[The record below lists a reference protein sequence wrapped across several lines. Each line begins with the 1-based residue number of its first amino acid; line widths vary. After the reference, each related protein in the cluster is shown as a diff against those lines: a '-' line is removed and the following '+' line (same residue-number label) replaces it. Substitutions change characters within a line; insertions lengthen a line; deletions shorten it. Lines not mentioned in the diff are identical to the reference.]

1 MERFFDRMG
10 KLGFGLIGSGLFLT
24 NFIFVVEPGY
34 RAIIQNNLRGLQ
46 PRVYGE
52 GMHFRLP
59 IRDQVKSFEVRTQ
72 PKVLPCETNTKDM
85 QACTIVVRV
94 LFRPVEEELATIL
107 LDLGQDYELRLLPQ
121 ISQEVL
127 KTTAAQYTAEQL
139 ISLREKVSKE
149 VKEILQKRA
158 LENNIIIDDVSL
170 TDLQFTREFMA
181 AIEMKQVAQQ
191 KAEMEKFN
199 VQRKQ
204 EEVKADILRAEGE
217 AEAAQLLSNAIN
229 EYGPGIVTIRK
240 IEAATHIA
248 TELHRSPNVTFI
260 SGSNTMNMLKI

>member
-1 MERFFDRMG
+1 MQH
-10 KLGFGLIGSGLFLT
+10 
-24 NFIFVVEPGY
+24 VV
-34 RAIIQNNLRGLQ
+34 
-46 PRVYGE
+46 
-52 GMHFRLP
+52 
-59 IRDQVKSFEVRTQ
+59 
-72 PKVLPCETNTKDM
+72 
-85 QACTIVVRV
+85 IVVRL
-94 LFRPVEEELATIL
+94 LFRPVEGELTSIL
-107 LDLGQDYELRLLPQ
+107 LDLGSDYEQRILPQ

-158 LENNIIIDDVSL
+158 YENNIIIDDVSL
-170 TDLQFTREFMA
+170 TDLQFSAEFMQ

-191 KAEMEKFN
+191 NAEKEKFN

-217 AEAAQLLSNAIN
+217 AEAAKLISDAIN
-229 EYGPGIVTIRK
+229 EFGPGIVAIRK
-240 IEAATHIA
+240 IEAATTIA
-248 TELHRSPNVTFI
+248 TELQKSRNVTFL